1 MPIYCPISIKRLDP
15 AEFEKIDYRVM
26 GHAYSSQNDLGRLCD
41 ECAYHADLNARLIAD
56 GFRSVLTEVPITVSH
71 CDFSKK
77 YFLDLVVD
85 DAVYELKTDRSFCN
99 EHEAQLLNY
108 MFLLGVPRAK
118 LLNFR
123 PPKVQGKL
131 IATSLTHEARR
142 QINSTQNRWQELT
155 SGCSKLR
162 QTFLNLLN
170 DWGAFLEIGLYEEA
184 LIYLMG
190 GQAKIEQRVVLR
202 RNEIA
207 LGSQR
212 MFMHSPDAAF
222 RLTAVTE
229 GQQHI
234 EAHLHRLLA
243 LTDLDAIQWI
253 NLNHT
258 SIEFTTI
265 VQKTKIDRAQA
276 NRSQVINSP
285 AVHSSAFNQSSD
297 RA

>member
-1 MPIYCPISIKRLDP
+1 MPIHCPITIKPLNP
-15 AEFEKIDYRVM
+15 AEFETIDYRVM
-26 GHAYSSQNDLGRLCD
+26 GHVYASQNDLGRLCD

-56 GFRSVLTEVPITVSH
+56 GFRSVLTEVPITISH
-71 CDFSKK
+71 RDFSKK

-85 DAVYELKTDRSFCN
+85 DAVYELKTDSSFCN

-108 MFLLGVPRAK
+108 MFLLGIPRAK

-123 PPKVQGKL
+123 TPKVQWKL

-142 QINSTQNRWQELT
+142 QLSSVQNRWQELT

-162 QTFLNLLN
+162 QTFINALN

-184 LIYLMG
+184 LIYLLG
-190 GQAKIEQRVVLR
+190 GQSKIEQRVVLR
-202 RNEIA
+202 RNDIA

-212 MFMHSPDAAF
+212 MFIHAPGVAF

-229 GQQHI
+229 GQSHI
-234 EAHLHRLLA
+234 EAHLHRLLG
-243 LTDLDAIQWI
+243 LTNLKAIQWI
-253 NLNHT
+253 NLNHAC
-258 SIEFTTI
+258 IEFITI
-265 VQKTKIDRAQA
+265 VQKSKPRRTQA
-276 NRSQVINSP
+276 NQSAAFNSS
-285 AVHSSAFNQSSD
+285 AVHSPALKQSSS